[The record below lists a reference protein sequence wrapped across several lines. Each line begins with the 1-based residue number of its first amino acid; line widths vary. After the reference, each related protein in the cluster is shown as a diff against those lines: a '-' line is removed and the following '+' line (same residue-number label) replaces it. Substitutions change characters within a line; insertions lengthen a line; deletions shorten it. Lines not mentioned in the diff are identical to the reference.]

1 MMQIKFNR
9 FELTLPTFTKKVVK
23 SFNQYYSP
31 YRTPLLYF
39 TNNLK
44 KNIYGFPLKSSF
56 NFNFIYF
63 TSIIYL
69 YVSETRRI

>member
-44 KNIYGFPLKSSF
+44 K
-56 NFNFIYF
+56 
-63 TSIIYL
+63 IYL
-69 YVSETRRI
+69 WFSTKELI